1 MTRNRKRPFGY
12 GLKRGEISINEAE
25 AAVVKSIF
33 AAYITGHS
41 YNEIVAMLN
50 SQPISYGDSEIEWN
64 KNMVARILSNP
75 IYQGDERYPALISAE
90 DYQAAS
96 ARRPITGSCLEQHQ
110 DLRAIRQIVKC
121 DQCGSFLEPGKGR
134 YRNIRWNCPK
144 CGILSCRSSE
154 TVEQLHAMINRL
166 IGSPER
172 IQEPPARRIAEEI
185 ELRRVE
191 EEFACEINNSAFNE
205 VKAREIVIQ
214 LASARYDVLGSE
226 EYETLRIRS
235 ILSSA
240 AMSDKL
246 DTDLLK
252 SIALEVVIH
261 SDGAIGLKM
270 RNGQIIE
277 GSEIT

>member
-1 MTRNRKRPFGY
+1 
-12 GLKRGEISINEAE
+12 
-25 AAVVKSIF
+25 
-33 AAYITGHS
+33 
-41 YNEIVAMLN
+41 
-50 SQPISYGDSEIEWN
+50 
-64 KNMVARILSNP
+64 
-75 IYQGDERYPALISAE
+75 
-90 DYQAAS
+90 
-96 ARRPITGSCLEQHQ
+96 
-110 DLRAIRQIVKC
+110 
-121 DQCGSFLEPGKGR
+121 
-134 YRNIRWNCPK
+134 
-144 CGILSCRSSE
+144 
-154 TVEQLHAMINRL
+154 MINRL

-205 VKAREIVIQ
+205 VKAREIAIQ

-252 SIALEVVIH
+252 SIALEAVIH

>member
-50 SQPISYGDSEIEWN
+50 SQPVPYGDPETEWN

-90 DYQAAS
+90 EYQAAS

-121 DQCGSFLEPGKGR
+121 DQCGSLLEPGKGR

-205 VKAREIVIQ
+205 VKAREIAIQ

-252 SIALEVVIH
+252 SIALEVVV
-261 SDGAIGLKM
+261 
-270 RNGQIIE
+270 RGQRI
-277 GSEIT
+277 

>member
-90 DYQAAS
+90 EYQAAS
-96 ARRPITGSCLEQHQ
+96 ARSLEQHQ

-121 DQCGSFLEPGKGR
+121 DQCGSLLEPGKGR

-205 VKAREIVIQ
+205 VKAREIAIQ